1 MAWVERLKKYF
12 RELTDSKITPK
23 LLLLLLLGIALL
35 SFNSCFDTGTRNRD
49 REGALNG
56 AIAGAPEGAAAE
68 SSLEKELETMLEQI
82 NGVNHVSVYIT
93 LESSGR
99 QELVV
104 DQEHTEKQTVEG
116 DGSGVQREIGE
127 VTRRETHVIL
137 RDAQG
142 RELPLVVAES
152 QPCYRGAMVIAGG
165 VEDPAVKAQVVEA
178 LRAVLDLPYHRIT
191 VLPRG

>member
-1 MAWVERLKKYF
+1 MEWMERLKKF
-12 RELTDSKITPK
+12 GRELTGSKIGPK
-23 LLLLLLLGIALL
+23 LLLLLILGIGLI
-35 SFNSCFDTGTRNRD
+35 SFNSFFSTGARNPD
-49 REGALNG
+49 P
-56 AIAGAPEGAAAE
+56 AGAVNQAAGAGSPGE
-68 SSLEKELETMLEQI
+68 SSLEEELKTMPEQI
-82 NGVNHVSVYIT
+82 SGVNNVSVYIT

-104 DQEHTEKQTVEG
+104 DQEHTQKQTVEG

-127 VTRRETHVIL
+127 ETRRETHVIL
-137 RDAQG
+137 RDTQG

-152 QPCYRGAMVIAGG
+152 QPYYRGAMVIAGG
-165 VEDPAVKAQVVEA
+165 VEDPVVKARVVEA